1 MLIYKVVNMSVFK
14 LAFPKIN
21 LSGVGAIEALIDR
34 LLTEHEQDKG
44 LLICDPAMVELG
56 FAAKL
61 MDSDLNLA
69 LFNDVRPNPDTN
81 TVNSAYDLYSS
92 SGANYIIGFGGGS
105 SIDTAKAIKILSAN
119 EGPIAAYN
127 GVDQV
132 KVLGASLYAI
142 NTTAGTA
149 AEVTSN
155 AVITD
160 TATHVKHVIISDKII
175 PDISVNDPS
184 VMLGIP
190 SSVTAATGID
200 ALTHAVES
208 YVSVGAHKLTDYISL
223 ESIRTIAENLP
234 KAVDDGSDVNAREMM
249 AYGQFVAGLSF
260 NSAGLGMVHAMAHPA
275 GAQKDLPHGVCNAI
289 LLPIVS
295 EFNRPYRVEKFAKVA
310 EAMGVDTSGMS
321 IEEASIAAIDALK
334 ALNKRVG
341 IPSGFSELGITEQD
355 TLCWVDDAMADPC
368 AGGNPVPMTREQVI
382 TLYRKSL

>member
-1 MLIYKVVNMSVFK
+1 MSVFK

-21 LSGVGAIEALIDR
+21 FSGVGAIEALVER
-34 LLTEHEQDKG
+34 LLAEHGQEKG

-56 FAAKL
+56 FTAKL
-61 MDSDLNLA
+61 MESELNLT
-69 LFNDVRPNPDTN
+69 LFSDVRPNPDTN
-81 TVNSAYDLYSS
+81 TVNSAYDLYVS
-92 SGANYIIGFGGGS
+92 SGSGYVIGFGGGS

-119 EGPIAAYN
+119 EGPIAKYN
-127 GVDQV
+127 GIEQV
-132 KVLGASLYAI
+132 KVLGAPLYAI

-190 SSVTAATGID
+190 ASVTAATGID

-249 AYGQFVAGLSF
+249 AYGQFIAGLSF

-295 EFNRPYRVEKFAKVA
+295 EFNRPFRVEKFAKVA
-310 EAMGVDTSGMS
+310 EALGVDTSAMS
-321 IEEASIAAIDALK
+321 VEEASIAAIDALK

-341 IPSGFSELGITEQD
+341 IPAGFGELGVTVED
-355 TLCWVDDAMADPC
+355 TLSWVDDAMADPC
-368 AGGNPVPMTREQVI
+368 AGGNPEPMSREQI
-382 TLYRKSL
+382 IELYNKSL

>member
-1 MLIYKVVNMSVFK
+1 MTVFK
-14 LAFPKIN
+14 LTFPKIN
-21 LSGVGAIEALIDR
+21 LSGVGAIEALVER
-34 LLTEHEQDKG
+34 LVAEHAQVPG
-44 LLICDPAMVELG
+44 LLICDPAMVQLG
-56 FAAKL
+56 FADKL
-61 MDSDLNLA
+61 MKSELNLQ
-69 LFNDVRPNPDTN
+69 LFSDVRPNPDTN
-81 TVNSAYDLYSS
+81 TVNQAFDRFCSCDAQ
-92 SGANYIIGFGGGS
+92 YIIGFGGGS
-105 SIDTAKAIKILSAN
+105 AIDTAKATRILSAN
-119 EGPIAAYN
+119 EGPISTYN
-127 GVDQV
+127 GIEKVV
-132 KVLGASLYAI
+132 KIGAPLYAI

-190 SSVTAATGID
+190 SAVTAATGID

-208 YVSVGAHKLTDYISL
+208 YVSVGAHILTDYISL
-223 ESIRTIAENLP
+223 ESIQLIANNLP
-234 KAVDDGSDVNAREMM
+234 AAVDDGSNVNAREMM

-310 EAMGVDTSGMS
+310 QALGVDTSEMS
-321 IEEASIAAIDALK
+321 MEEASVAAIDALK

-341 IPSGFSELGITEQD
+341 IPAGFAQLGVTEAD
-355 TLCWVDDAMADPC
+355 TLAWVDDAMADPC
-368 AGGNPVPMTREQVI
+368 AGGNPHAMTRDQVI
-382 TLYRKSL
+382 KLYKKSL

>member
-1 MLIYKVVNMSVFK
+1 MSVFK

-21 LSGVGAIEALIDR
+21 FSGVGAIEALIELILD
-34 LLTEHEQDKG
+34 THGNAPG

-56 FAAKL
+56 FAKKL
-61 MDSDLNLA
+61 TESKLNITV
-69 LFNDVRPNPDTN
+69 FSQVRPNPDTN
-81 TVNSAYDLYSS
+81 TVNSALDSFQTC
-92 SGANYIIGFGGGS
+92 GAEYIIGFGGGS
-105 SIDTAKAIKILSAN
+105 AIDTSKAIRILSAN
-119 EGPIAAYN
+119 PTPISAYN
-127 GVDQV
+127 GVE
-132 KVLGASLYAI
+132 KVAALGAPLYAI

-175 PDISVNDPS
+175 PDVSVNDPS

-190 SSVTAATGID
+190 SAVTAATGID

-208 YVSVGAHKLTDYISL
+208 YVSVGAHTLTDYISL
-223 ESIRTIAENLP
+223 ESIKLIAENLP
-234 KAVDDGSDVNAREMM
+234 KAVDDGGDVEAREMM

-289 LLPIVS
+289 LLPIVC
-295 EFNRPYRVEKFAKVA
+295 EFNRPARVEKFAKVA
-310 EAMGVDTSGMS
+310 VAMGVDTSAMNE
-321 IEEASIAAIDALK
+321 EEASIAAIEAIK

-341 IPSGFSELGITEQD
+341 IPAGFGVLGVTDADI
-355 TLCWVDDAMADPC
+355 LAWVDDAMADPC
-368 AGGNPVPMTREQVI
+368 AGGNPIAMTKEQVI
-382 TLYRKSL
+382 ELYKKSL

>member
-1 MLIYKVVNMSVFK
+1 MSVFK

-21 LSGVGAIEALIDR
+21 YSGVGAIEALIDR
-34 LLTEHEQDKG
+34 LMDEHGQEKG
-44 LLICDPAMVELG
+44 LLICDPTLVELG
-56 FAAKL
+56 FADKL
-61 MDSDLNLA
+61 LNSKLNLA
-69 LFNDVRPNPDTN
+69 LFKDVRPNPDTN
-81 TVNSAYDLYSS
+81 TVNSAFDVYT
-92 SGANYIIGFGGGS
+92 AEEAKYIIGFGGGS

-119 EGPIAAYN
+119 PKPIAAYN
-127 GVDQV
+127 GVEKV
-132 KVLGASLYAI
+132 KTLGAPLYAI

-175 PDISVNDPS
+175 PEISVNDAS

-190 SSVTAATGID
+190 ASVTAATGID

-208 YVSVGAHKLTDYISL
+208 YVSAGAHQLTDYISL
-223 ESIRTIAENLP
+223 ESIKLIAQNLP
-234 KAVDDGSDVNAREMM
+234 KAVDNGSDVEAREMM

-275 GAQKDLPHGVCNAI
+275 GAHKDLPHGVCNAI

-310 EAMGVDTSGMS
+310 EALGVDTSAMS
-321 IEEASIAAIDALK
+321 VEQASIAAIDALN
-334 ALNKRVG
+334 ALNRRVG
-341 IPSGFSELGITEQD
+341 IPTGFSELGITTED
-355 TLCWVDDAMADPC
+355 TLTWVDDALADPC
-368 AGGNPVPMTREQVI
+368 AGGNPHPMTREQVI
-382 TLYRKSL
+382 ALYAKSL

>member
-1 MLIYKVVNMSVFK
+1 MSLFT

-21 LSGVGAIEALIDR
+21 LSGVGAIEALIGR
-34 LLTEHEQDKG
+34 IEAEHGNEPG

-56 FAAKL
+56 FAKKL
-61 MDSDLNLA
+61 TDSSLNLTV
-69 LFNDVRPNPDTN
+69 FKDVRPNPDTN
-81 TVNSAYDLYSS
+81 TVSQALDNFLTCKAQ
-92 SGANYIIGFGGGS
+92 YIIGFGGGS
-105 SIDTAKAIKILSAN
+105 AIDTSKAIRILSVN
-119 EGPIAAYN
+119 DGPIAHYN
-127 GVDQV
+127 GVG
-132 KVLGASLYAI
+132 KVAKIGVPLYAI

-175 PDISVNDPS
+175 PDVSVNDPS

-190 SSVTAATGID
+190 SAVTAATGID

-208 YVSVGAHKLTDYISL
+208 YVSVGAHVLTDYISL
-223 ESIRTIAENLP
+223 ESIRLIAENLP
-234 KAVDDGSDVNAREMM
+234 AAVDDGSNVEAREMM

-289 LLPIVS
+289 LLPIVC

-310 EAMGVDTSGMS
+310 QAMGVDTSAMS
-321 IEEASIAAIDALK
+321 VEEASIAAIETIK
-334 ALNKRVG
+334 SLNKRVG
-341 IPSGFSELGITEQD
+341 IPAGFGLLGVKESD
-355 TLCWVDDAMADPC
+355 VLAWVDDAMADPC
-368 AGGNPVPMTREQVI
+368 AGGNPQAMTREQVVE
-382 TLYRKSL
+382 LYMKSL

>member
-1 MLIYKVVNMSVFK
+1 MSVFK

-21 LSGVGAIEALIDR
+21 FSGVGAIEVLVER
-34 LLTEHEQDKG
+34 LVEEHGKEKG
-44 LLICDPAMVELG
+44 LLICDPTLVELG
-56 FAAKL
+56 FADKL
-61 MDSDLNLA
+61 MDTKLNLA
-69 LFNDVRPNPDTN
+69 LFSDVRPNPDTN
-81 TVNSAYDLYSS
+81 TVNSAFDMYSTE
-92 SGANYIIGFGGGS
+92 GAKYIIGFGGGS

-127 GVDQV
+127 GIEKV
-132 KVLGASLYAI
+132 KVLGAPLYAI

-175 PDISVNDPS
+175 PDISVNDAS

-190 SSVTAATGID
+190 ASVTAATGID

-208 YVSVGAHKLTDYISL
+208 YVSVGAHQLTDYISL
-223 ESIRTIAENLP
+223 ESIRLIAENLP
-234 KAVDDGSDVNAREMM
+234 QAVDNGSDVHAREMM

-275 GAQKDLPHGVCNAI
+275 GAHKDLPHGVCNAI

-310 EAMGVDTSGMS
+310 AALGVDTSEMS
-321 IEEASIAAIDALK
+321 VEEASVAAIDALN
-334 ALNKRVG
+334 ALNRRVG
-341 IPSGFSELGITEQD
+341 IPSGFSTLGVTAED
-355 TLCWVDDAMADPC
+355 TLTWVDDALADPC
-368 AGGNPVPMTREQVI
+368 AGGNPHPMTREQVI
-382 TLYRKSL
+382 ELYAKSL